1 MFPRMP
7 GVGSDTFSVS
17 SGLSDLGLDHL
28 GSSTDITSKASD
40 ADSESSDDESDNNQP
55 ETKLSKS
62 QAVSFT
68 TGEKEPRKGSGSSL
82 STTVVNETSPIAS
95 QNVCTKENK
104 LDDAGV
110 KDYSDKIQENDKDTD
125 AKQRSVELEN
135 EGANEAEVETNEI
148 TVKTGIA
155 ANGSVQD
162 TGMKDNAAS
171 GNENIRVN
179 SVEDNSDDVFEEN
192 YESCDEGEESGQDK
206 TENSARSKTNDIENA
221 DNGTASSDINN
232 VVIENTQNA
241 AKGEQTVI
249 KKDIST
255 KDETNKDKSVD
266 KHTSAVGNTAENIKS
281 QTETA
286 GGEYESSQQ
295 DMRNIE
301 RPSIS
306 GAED

>member
-1 MFPRMP
+1 MIRN
-7 GVGSDTFSVS
+7 SIS
-17 SGLSDLGLDHL
+17 DHL

-68 TGEKEPRKGSGSSL
+68 TGEKEPRKGSGNSL

-162 TGMKDNAAS
+162 TGMKDNAES

-206 TENSARSKTNDIENA
+206 TENSAWSKTNGIENA
-221 DNGTASSDINN
+221 ENGTSSSDINN
-232 VVIENTQNA
+232 VAIENTQNA

-255 KDETNKDKSVD
+255 KDETNKDKSVY